1 MDASLN
7 AAGLVARL
15 RGTFDT
21 GRTRDIAWRREQLEA
36 LRRLLR
42 EGEGRLIAAIAADFS
57 KPAFE
62 TQITETRNVVWEI
75 DHALPRLARWMRG
88 HRTSIPWALWPGSGR
103 ILPEPLGV
111 AADHRAVELSGAA
124 LCSRRWSVRLRRAIA
139 PCSSRAN

>member
-42 EGEGRLIAAIAADFS
+42 
-57 KPAFE
+57 
-62 TQITETRNVVWEI
+62 
-75 DHALPRLARWMRG
+75 
-88 HRTSIPWALWPGSGR
+88 
-103 ILPEPLGV
+103 
-111 AADHRAVELSGAA
+111 RAKAG
-124 LCSRRWSVRLRRAIA
+124 
-139 PCSSRAN
+139 